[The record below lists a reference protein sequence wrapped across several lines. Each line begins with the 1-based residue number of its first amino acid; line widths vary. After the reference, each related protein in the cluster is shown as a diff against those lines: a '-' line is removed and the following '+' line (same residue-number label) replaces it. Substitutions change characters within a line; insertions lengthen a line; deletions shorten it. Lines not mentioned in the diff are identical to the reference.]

1 MLRSLALQ
9 RVSIEGGA
17 LSRLFYPAGPL
28 LKPPS
33 AELGELNEGH
43 ILSLCVPSVR
53 CCQASNDLG
62 AS

>member
-33 AELGELNEGH
+33 AEIGELNE
-43 ILSLCVPSVR
+43 
-53 CCQASNDLG
+53 
-62 AS
+62 